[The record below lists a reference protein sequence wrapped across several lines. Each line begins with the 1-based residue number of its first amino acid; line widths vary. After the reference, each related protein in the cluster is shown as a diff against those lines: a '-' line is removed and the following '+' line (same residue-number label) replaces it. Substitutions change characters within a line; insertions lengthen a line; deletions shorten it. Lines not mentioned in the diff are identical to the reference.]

1 VSPAQVSTLGLVELS
16 GTDLT
21 PAETSGK
28 DFRILDMF
36 ANAAVAK
43 IIASDWVD
51 YIELAKW
58 NGRWVIVNVLWEY
71 KPRSE

>member
-1 VSPAQVSTLGLVELS
+1 
-16 GTDLT
+16 
-21 PAETSGK
+21 
-28 DFRILDMF
+28 MF